1 MSRKPS
7 PNLTEAELRLMEILW
22 KKGRATVGE
31 VLEAAEAARRGPD
44 LAYTTV
50 LTVLRIL
57 EKKGYLRHEKEGRAF
72 VYEPVVNRAEARAK
86 AVRYVVSRFFDD
98 SPELLM
104 LNMLEREQV
113 DHAELKRLK
122 KLIEETGEN
131 QS

>member
-22 KKGRATVGE
+22 EKGRATVGE
-31 VLEAAEAARRGPD
+31 VVEASESAGRGPD

-122 KLIEETGEN
+122 KLIEETGDD
-131 QS
+131 QP

>member
-1 MSRKPS
+1 
-7 PNLTEAELRLMEILW
+7 MEILW
-22 KKGRATVGE
+22 EKGRATVGE
-31 VLEAAEAARRGPD
+31 VVEASESAGRGPD

-122 KLIEETGEN
+122 KLIEETGDD
-131 QS
+131 QP

>member
-31 VLEAAEAARRGPD
+31 VVEAAEAAGRGPD

-86 AVRYVVSRFFDD
+86 AANKDNF
-98 SPELLM
+98 P
-104 LNMLEREQV
+104 
-113 DHAELKRLK
+113 
-122 KLIEETGEN
+122 G
-131 QS
+131 